1 MKLETDKPDQPC
13 GEERFAAGFF
23 RKNGTIQIIPT
34 QEARLNQV
42 LPYRLVA
49 FDLDNTTLYRG
60 ELSRANRSALAA
72 LKRKGVVTV
81 AATGRHISL
90 MPHFIRYSRHIDYIL
105 CVTGASL
112 YNVKTH
118 EMRYLCSLSA
128 DTAKIAVEICK
139 HIGGRMNLVTRERAL
154 AERAAFQSFVK
165 SPQVKGH
172 SRSKPSLKQMLHLLR
187 MMTASKL
194 MDDAAAYLDEHPLV
208 NVEKMDAFFD
218 DDAQTGEAVRLL
230 LESGLF
236 EVAVSPRYL
245 EITAKGCTKGT
256 GLARLY
262 DMLGLTKADAV
273 AFGDSGNDLSM
284 ADHAGL
290 FVAMGNAESAVLARA
305 GKIAPDVRE
314 DGFAAV
320 IAELF

>member
-1 MKLETDKPDQPC
+1 M
-13 GEERFAAGFF
+13 
-23 RKNGTIQIIPT
+23 
-34 QEARLNQV
+34 NQN
-42 LPYRLVA
+42 LPYQLVA

-90 MPHFIRYSRHIDYIL
+90 IPNFIRYSRHIDYIL

-112 YNVKTH
+112 YSIKTH

-139 HIGGRMNLVTRERAL
+139 GNGGRMNLVTRERAL

-172 SRSKPSLKQMLHLLR
+172 SRSKPSLKQVLNLVR
-187 MMTASKL
+187 MMMASKL
-194 MDDAAAYLDEHPLV
+194 MDDAAAYLDEHPSV
-208 NVEKMDAFFD
+208 AVEKMDAFFD
-218 DDAQTGEAVRLL
+218 DDAQTNEAVRLL
-230 LESGLF
+230 QESGLF

-262 DMLGLTKADAV
+262 EILGLTKADAV

-284 ADHAGL
+284 ASHSGL
-290 FVAMGNAESAVLARA
+290 FVAMGNAEPAVLARA
-305 GKIAPDVRE
+305 GRIAPDVRA
-314 DGFAAV
+314 DGFAV
-320 IAELF
+320 VAEEMFS